1 MFKALFNGWSLL
13 SELSQQRSIGTA
25 GAIVVNK
32 PSPSTLDA
40 KYMEHLIST
49 LLAGVVVPVTS
60 AKDGSAGYVLS
71 EKTACDQRI
80 NILFS
85 MISTMLHNRNDPFA
99 ANQDMLAVSKLYQD
113 FTAPKEPQTQPQKD
127 EAAAKKDNKDKEPLK
142 EPQKDDAAAK
152 KEKDAGK
159 KEKVRWAD
167 MGEGGIQATAP
178 TTENNKAAQ
187 ERSKSSIIMARIE
200 SYYAVDHRLNEHYR
214 RFTNEELRIL
224 QGHTSINDIP
234 HRLELWAKIRDWY
247 WPARTECRYGEAC
260 YKNEC
265 PYIHPHQPQPVFD

>member
-1 MFKALFNGWSLL
+1 MFKALFDGWSLL
-13 SELSQQRSIGTA
+13 SELSQQRAIGTA

-49 LLAGVVVPVTS
+49 LLNGVVVPVTS

-99 ANQDMLAVSKLYQD
+99 SNQEMLAVSKLYQD
-113 FTAPKEPQTQPQKD
+113 FTAPKQQQSTAPEPQKD
-127 EAAAKKDNKDKEPLK
+127 DAAAKKEKD
-142 EPQKDDAAAK
+142 KDDAAAK

-159 KEKVRWAD
+159 KEKLRWAD

-178 TTENNKAAQ
+178 TTEQNKAAQ
-187 ERSKSSIIMARIE
+187 ERSKSSKIMARIE

-234 HRLELWAKIRDWY
+234 HRLELWSKIRDWY
-247 WPARTECRYGEAC
+247 WPARTECRYGESC
-260 YKNEC
+260 YKDEC